1 MCLNQTS
8 VYVVS
13 SMSQKMFLLQMRVV
27 GMERVGEECFFF
39 QAPFFPMKEIKE
51 KNKEEV
57 HFISFLK
64 CFLSLEINIVTRLNM
79 NQTK

>member
-1 MCLNQTS
+1 MPKPDFCVCS
-8 VYVVS
+8 VIHITENVS
-13 SMSQKMFLLQMRVV
+13 ATDEGGRN
-27 GMERVGEECFFF
+27 GESGRRMVFF

-51 KNKEEV
+51 KNKKEV